1 MNDVTPSRNFGTTK
15 REMVGELGERSLLL
29 PALLNRALEANDR
42 AKYLLSLLQ
51 TARARADAPDG
62 PFPSLRDERLS
73 AGIVDPAFDR
83 TVEGARRAGTAGL
96 YDIPEAGRI
105 HKELVDAV
113 AEMLAPLATA
123 GVVDAPEAA
132 RLDALSGR
140 SPDLTNDRIPGHFID
155 QLTATRPSGGDS
167 MHLLIMDAHRALNRL
182 QAQIATS
189 TVEGAAVYG
198 LSGDDHGLVAA
209 FMAGV
214 HSTARLKFDHPG
226 LAATATRS
234 GDRLLIQDDLGT
246 TDAHVVILSVE
257 GRAATLTYSDVHTRR
272 LRFFQSMMEGFDV
285 RWTGTE
291 VRGDGPALGE
301 HHLTTG
307 HFVAPDRQSLEGFLR
322 HVGSRLVF
330 VLDWNR
336 ARKRLEALLSREDA
350 IATLRWAADN
360 DLGHMGFLNLG
371 AERLVYDAVELAAK
385 VPARYGEPLSEVLGS
400 EATLAVTRFAMR
412 AATEGLLSGKS
423 PLLIRD
429 EVRVEVLG
437 HVQASLR
444 RLLEAGA
451 EHASLIVE
459 CARGLRAAL
468 VHLGGSEH
476 DDFLDRVTV
485 RAAAWEHRA
494 DEILVGQRQSA
505 RRVEGGETLTR
516 VLGSADDAIDGM
528 EEAVF
533 LLNLLPHA
541 SIRVVVPIIDG
552 VAGLTAMN
560 AREHLKAFEIACQV
574 VEGSGS
580 DDLEDFLVAV
590 DRVVTLEHQADAAD
604 RAARAQLV
612 TEAPEFRSL
621 YVADGILRCIEDASD
636 ALMRSVLGLRD
647 HILGS
652 LSS

>member
-1 MNDVTPSRNFGTTK
+1 MNDVTESRSFGTTK
-15 REMVGELGERSLLL
+15 REMVEELGERSLLL

-51 TARARADAPDG
+51 TARARADDPDAA
-62 PFPSLRDERLS
+62 FSSLRDERLS
-73 AGIVDPAFDR
+73 AGVADPVFDR
-83 TVEGARRAGTAGL
+83 TVERARRVDTEDL
-96 YDIPEAGRI
+96 YDIPEAGRV

-113 AEMLAPLATA
+113 AEMLAPLAAA
-123 GVVDAPEAA
+123 GLVDAPKAA

-140 SPDLTNDRIPGHFID
+140 SPDLGNDRVRGDSID
-155 QLTATRPSGGDS
+155 QMTSARPSGGDS

-189 TVEGAAVYG
+189 TVDGAAVYS
-198 LSGDDHGLVAA
+198 LSAEDHGLVAA

-226 LAATATRS
+226 LATTATRS
-234 GDRLLIQDDLGT
+234 GDRLLIQNDLGT
-246 TDAHVVILSVE
+246 TDAHVVVLSVE
-257 GRAATLTYSDVHTRR
+257 GLTATLTYSDVHMRR
-272 LRFFQSMMEGFDV
+272 LRFFQSMMKRFEV
-285 RWTGTE
+285 HWTGTE
-291 VRGDGPALGE
+291 VRGDAPALGE

-307 HFVAPDRQSLEGFLR
+307 RHAAPDRPSLERFLR

-336 ARKRLEALLSREDA
+336 ARKRLEALLSRDDA
-350 IATLRWAADN
+350 VATLRWAADN

-371 AERLVYDAVELAAK
+371 AERLIYDAVELAAK
-385 VPARYGEPLSEVLGS
+385 VPARYGEPLSEVLGN
-400 EATLAVTRFAMR
+400 EATLAITRFALR
-412 AATEGLLSGKS
+412 AAAEGLLAGKS

-437 HVQASLR
+437 HVQASRR

-468 VHLGGSEH
+468 VRLGGSEL
-476 DDFLDRVTV
+476 DAFLGRVTA
-485 RAAAWEHRA
+485 RAAVWEHRA
-494 DEILVGQRQSA
+494 DEILVGERQAA
-505 RRVEGGETLTR
+505 RRVEGGEALAK
-516 VLGSADDAIDGM
+516 VLGSADDAIDGL

-533 LLNLLPHA
+533 LLNLLPLE

-552 VAGLTAMN
+552 VAGMTAMN
-560 AREHLKAFEIACQV
+560 AREHLKALEIACQV
-574 VEGSGS
+574 VDGSAS

-604 RAARAQLV
+604 RAARAKLV

-621 YVADGILRCIEDASD
+621 YVADSILRCIEDASD
-636 ALMRSVLGLRD
+636 ALMRSALGLRD